1 MKGNAGLSDERQRLA
16 ALHRYAGV
24 DTAAEPVFDNLTALA
39 AHLCATPI
47 AVLAFIDE
55 NRVWFKSRFGV
66 SAEETSRDTSFCA
79 HAILE
84 TDLFVV
90 ADATVDSRF
99 ATDPCVT
106 GPPGIRFYA
115 AAQVMTPAGD
125 AIGAL
130 CVMDRVRRTLTS
142 AQAHDLRVLSRQD
155 TAQLELRRRTLQLE
169 DHERL
174 LTTIIES
181 EPECGK
187 LVGPDGTLLMM
198 NRAGMHMIEAGSLD
212 DIPDGRLDLLVA
224 EDHRDAFRA
233 LTRRVFR
240 GERGSLE
247 FQIVGLKGGRRWLE
261 TSAVPLQDQRGTV
274 SALLGITRDI
284 TERKEADAALRRSEN
299 NYRTLFEQ
307 ATEGI
312 FVTGL
317 DGRFLNVN
325 PAGCRMTGYTRRELM
340 ALTVADTLAPEDRP
354 RLAAEIDR
362 LAHADTV
369 TTEWQAQRKDGTRFI
384 SEVTAK
390 RLPDGRMQAF
400 ARDITD
406 RKLADAA
413 LRESESRLRRAV
425 QAGRVGLWDW
435 NLASGQVYFSSE
447 WKRQIGYR
455 DDEIGD
461 DINEWRRRV
470 HPDDVAGVFERLQA
484 FLISDAPEFEAE
496 FRLRHKDG
504 SYRRILTQ
512 ASKLCGDDG
521 QVAHILGSHVDITER
536 AELQA
541 QFLQAQKMESVGR
554 LAGGIAHDF
563 NNLLTV
569 ITGLADLAISSIGD
583 NDPIRPD
590 LHEIRLAGDR
600 AARLTRQLLALSRQ
614 QVLKPEV
621 LNLSDLLAHMREMLR
636 RLIREDVELVFA
648 LSPGLGSVKADPGQI
663 EQVVLNLAVN
673 ARDAMPNGGRLTI
686 TTDDVELD
694 RTFAA
699 AHPSVVPGPH
709 VMLLVSDTGVGMDET
724 TRKRMFVPF
733 FTTKEKGKGT
743 GLGLSTVYGI
753 LKQSGC
759 SVWASSALGQ
769 CTPLALYL
777 PRVADTPE
785 PARATARTVPSHG
798 TETILLVE
806 DEPALRDLAQRVLE
820 RAGYRLLLAA
830 SGEEAIERME
840 RSDHAVDLVVTDV
853 VMTGMNGRELA
864 ERLTAMRPGV
874 KVLFMSGHTDDAVL
888 RHGVLYDATRLITKP
903 YTPAELKHRIRE
915 VLDA

>member
-1 MKGNAGLSDERQRLA
+1 MKGNTGLSDERQRLG
-16 ALHRYAGV
+16 ALRRYAV
-24 DTAAEPVFDNLTALA
+24 LDTAAEPVFDNLTALA

-47 AVLAFIDE
+47 AILAFIDE

-84 TDLFVV
+84 RDVFIV
-90 ADATVDSRF
+90 ADATIDARF
-99 ATDPCVT
+99 ATNPWVT

-115 AAQVMTPAGD
+115 AAPVITPAGD

-130 CVMDRVRRTLTS
+130 CIMDRVRRTLTA
-142 AQAHDLRVLSRQD
+142 AQAHDLRVLSRQI
-155 TAQLELRRRTLQLE
+155 TAQLELRRRTLELE

-181 EPECGK
+181 EPECVK
-187 LVGPDGTLLMM
+187 LVGSNGTLLMM
-198 NRAGMHMIEAGSLD
+198 NRAGLQMIEAASLD
-212 DIPDGRLDLLVA
+212 DIPDGRIDSLVA
-224 EDHRDAFRA
+224 EDHRDAFQA

-240 GERGSLE
+240 GQRGSLE
-247 FQIVGLKGGRRWLE
+247 YQIVGLKGGRRWLE
-261 TSAVPLQDQRGTV
+261 TSAVPLQDERGTV
-274 SALLGITRDI
+274 TALLGITRDI
-284 TERKEADAALRRSEN
+284 TERKEADAALRKSEN

-312 FVTGL
+312 FVT
-317 DGRFLNVN
+317 DVEGRFLDVN
-325 PAGCRMTGYTRRELM
+325 PAGCRMSGYTRRELL
-340 ALTVADTLAPEDRP
+340 ALTIADTLVPEDRS

-369 TTEWQAQRKDGTRFI
+369 TTAWQAQRKDGTRFI

-406 RKLADAA
+406 RKLAEAA
-413 LRESESRLRRAV
+413 LQESESRLRRAV

-435 NLASGQVYFSSE
+435 NLATDRVYFSSE

-470 HPDDVAGVFERLQA
+470 HPDDVAGVFQGLQA

-512 ASKLCGDDG
+512 TSKLCGDNG
-521 QVAHILGSHVDITER
+521 QVAHIVGSHVDITER

-541 QFLQAQKMESVGR
+541 QFLQAQKMDSVGR

-569 ITGLADLAISSIGD
+569 INGLADLAISSIGD
-583 NDPIRPD
+583 NDPLRPD

-614 QVLKPEV
+614 QVLKPAV
-621 LNLSDLLAHMREMLR
+621 LNLSDLLAHMQEMLR
-636 RLIREDVELVFA
+636 RLIREDIELVFA
-648 LSPGLGSVKADPGQI
+648 LSRS
-663 EQVVLNLAVN
+663 
-673 ARDAMPNGGRLTI
+673 
-686 TTDDVELD
+686 LD

-709 VMLLVSDTGVGMDET
+709 VTLIVSDTGVGMDET
-724 TRKRMFVPF
+724 TRKRIFEPF

-753 LKQSGC
+753 VKQSGGTIW
-759 SVWASSALGQ
+759 VSSAPGQ
-769 CTPLALYL
+769 GTTFALYF
-777 PRVADTPE
+777 PRVANMPE
-785 PARATARTVPSHG
+785 AAGAAARTTPSTG

-806 DEPALRDLAQRVLE
+806 DEPALRDLARRVLE
-820 RAGYRLLLAA
+820 RAGYRMLLAA
-830 SGEEAIERME
+830 SGEEAIEWME
-840 RSDHAVDLVVTDV
+840 GTDDPIDLVVTDV
-853 VMTGMNGRELA
+853 VMTGINGRELA
-864 ERLTAMRPGV
+864 ERLKAMRPGM
-874 KVLFMSGHTDDAVL
+874 KLLFMSGHTDDAVL
-888 RHGVLYDATRLITKP
+888 RHGLLQDATRLITKP
-903 YTPAELKHRIRE
+903 YTPAELKQRIRE